1 MMFSDFDTK
10 THGKWILAG
19 EHAVIRG
26 MGALVFPMV
35 DKTLTLSYRPSARED
50 LKFET
55 AIIGQDPALMADLF
69 YKLLIHACRLVN
81 QSFDQLKGVLSI
93 ESSIPSGVGLGASAA
108 LSLAL
113 ARWFVNL
120 TWIRADDQTTIAR
133 KIEDFFHGQ
142 SSGLDIAGVGA
153 TQGLYFQAGI
163 SSPIQASWSPNWR
176 LSSCHERG
184 LTADCI
190 RKVQQL
196 WAQEPEQAQHIDELM
211 QASVEEAKQALE
223 APYQP
228 QQSERLLAEAM
239 QKAHRCFEAWG
250 LISETLSAHIQDL
263 YQEGALAAKPTGSGS
278 GGYVLSLWDSC

>member
-1 MMFSDFDTK
+1 MFSDFDTK

-93 ESSIPSGVGLGASAA
+93 ESSIPSGV
-108 LSLAL
+108 
-113 ARWFVNL
+113 
-120 TWIRADDQTTIAR
+120 
-133 KIEDFFHGQ
+133 
-142 SSGLDIAGVGA
+142 
-153 TQGLYFQAGI
+153 GLYFQAGI